1 MEKYRIRHGDCI
13 YDYKVQKK
21 VLWWWKTVYETSFK
35 ERAIIYIRDE
45 LSLKVYTKDNLEE
58 LSKNNS

>member
-1 MEKYRIRHGDCI
+1 MEKYRIRHGDSI
-13 YDYKVQKK
+13 FDYNVQRK
-21 VLWWWKTVYETSFK
+21 VLWWWNTVYTTSFK